1 LVPGPTG
8 DISPVAAELHLC
20 ALIIIISKNQTSTP
34 KPNRR
39 EEIDKHYDSRFRST
53 WATNKHKARLDQCTV
68 EDERVFL
75 RGINAFVTNKEVWE
89 NPKTRE
95 RKVMFATK
103 VLAKSNGDWALVH
116 VHTGDGSQIEVNSN
130 GQMKRKW

>member
-1 LVPGPTG
+1 MRVSRCGG
-8 DISPVAAELHLC
+8 CAGACAC
-20 ALIIIISKNQTSTP
+20 ALTNDNDTIAF
-34 KPNRR
+34 RR
-39 EEIDKHYDSRFRST
+39 EELDKHYDSRFRST
-53 WATNKHKARLDQCTV
+53 WATNKHKTRLDHVEV

-103 VLAKSNGDWALVH
+103 VLSKTNGEWAIVH

-130 GQMKRKW
+130 GQMKREYRVAGSAR